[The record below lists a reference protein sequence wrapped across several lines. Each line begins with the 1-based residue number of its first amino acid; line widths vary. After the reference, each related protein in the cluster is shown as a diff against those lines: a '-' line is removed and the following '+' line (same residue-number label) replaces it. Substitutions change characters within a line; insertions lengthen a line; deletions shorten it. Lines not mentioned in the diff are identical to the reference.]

1 MMSRLLIVAVAVAV
15 ALTACATNSEVSL
28 GAEGAAYSK
37 GTGYAESLPP
47 TGEPF
52 EYSLYTHCGVERLR
66 LGGRWWHAVEPLYGD
81 LVPGSPPEGWD
92 DPQAGQLIVESEQSV
107 IFKAKDTRVK
117 FVPADDDRPLR
128 MCR

>member
-52 EYSLYTHCGVERLR
+52 EYSLYTHCGVESLR
-66 LGGRWWHAVEPLYGD
+66 LGERWWHAGTALWRPCSGK
-81 LVPGSPPEGWD
+81 PSGGMGRPPSRSTD
-92 DPQAGQLIVESEQSV
+92 
-107 IFKAKDTRVK
+107 
-117 FVPADDDRPLR
+117 
-128 MCR
+128 C